1 MKNEIELLD
10 KYFRLCNYMSV
21 GMLYL
26 KDNVLLKRDLTNDD
40 IKKKLVGHWGSA
52 PGQNFIYTHL
62 NRVINKYDL
71 DMIYVSGPGHSGQAL
86 IANSYI
92 EGTYSEVY
100 KDITKDEKGLTKLFK
115 KFSFP
120 KGTSSHVAP
129 EVPGSINEGGE
140 LGYSLSHAYG
150 IVINLLILKRMELF
164 YRFSI

>member
-1 MKNEIELLD
+1 MLLGLFYLIIKIVGDNLKTINKNEEIELLD

-26 KDNVLLKRDLTNDD
+26 KDNVLLKRELTEND

-71 DMIYVSGPGHSGQAL
+71 NMMYVSGPGHSGQAL

-92 EGTYSEVY
+92 EGTYSELY
-100 KDITKDEKGLTKLFK
+100 PEITQDEKGLTNYLKSFHIQEELAVMLHQ
-115 KFSFP
+115 KFQ
-120 KGTSSHVAP
+120 
-129 EVPGSINEGGE
+129 EVLMKEEN
-140 LGYSLSHAYG
+140 
-150 IVINLLILKRMELF
+150 
-164 YRFSI
+164 